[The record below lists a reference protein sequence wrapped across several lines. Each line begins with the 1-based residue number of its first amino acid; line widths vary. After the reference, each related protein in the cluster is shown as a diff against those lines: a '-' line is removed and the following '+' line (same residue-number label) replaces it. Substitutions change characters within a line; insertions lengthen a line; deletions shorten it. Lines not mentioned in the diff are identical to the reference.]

1 MARTPD
7 GKQRR
12 SVEMTELGVR
22 TEATGFAQ
30 ASGNL
35 RIGLLR
41 RQAVQFENL
50 LETAVV
56 NSRQCANPM
65 NAGHYVLLLEFVHS
79 AGRYH
84 EGSLSESA
92 SEFQT
97 ELVNIP
103 ES

>member
-1 MARTPD
+1 MK
-7 GKQRR
+7 G
-12 SVEMTELGVR
+12 LGVR
-22 TEATGFAQ
+22 TEATGFIQ

-35 RIGLLR
+35 RVGLLR
-41 RQAVQFENL
+41 RQAVEFENL
-50 LETAVV
+50 LETAAI

-65 NAGHYVLLLEFVHS
+65 NARHYVLLLEFVQS

-84 EGSLSESA
+84 ERSLPEPA

-103 ES
+103 ESESALLT